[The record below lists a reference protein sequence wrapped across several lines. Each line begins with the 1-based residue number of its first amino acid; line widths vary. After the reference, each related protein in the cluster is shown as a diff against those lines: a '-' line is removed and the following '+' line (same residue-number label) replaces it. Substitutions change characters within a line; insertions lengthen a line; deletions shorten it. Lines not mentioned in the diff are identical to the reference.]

1 VFKILGVYK
10 RNSEYEFEVRSPSCC
25 TDYFRHPFH
34 AQLEDLNQPH
44 MGPMHQQSG
53 SDVQSFDLRQMAS
66 NLPTNSEHSSFET
79 RRPSAQ
85 YNVAGMMGTSSFQYP
100 QQMAQHGQQR
110 HDLNNYARAQQHQQH
125 QQHQDQQQ
133 QQHYAPQQMVPQAAQ
148 YQYNRSHPLQMHAQA
163 PFPRMDPY
171 AYGVSPSS
179 YSPVDMRFPQQ
190 AFPMG
195 YGPPG
200 GYQDMS
206 RLAIY
211 VAIGIFY

>member
-1 VFKILGVYK
+1 VFKILGVYE
-10 RNSEYEFEVRSPSCC
+10 RSSEYAKFEVTSPSCR

-34 AQLEDLNQPH
+34 AQLEDLNQPRT
-44 MGPMHQQSG
+44 GPMHQQNG
-53 SDVQSFDLRQMAS
+53 SDGQSFDLRQMAS
-66 NLPTNSEHSSFET
+66 NLPTNSEHSSLET
-79 RRPSAQ
+79 RRPSGQ
-85 YNVAGMMGTSSFQYP
+85 YNAAGMMGTSSFQYP
-100 QQMAQHGQQR
+100 QQMVQHGQQR
-110 HDLNNYARAQQHQQH
+110 QDINNYARA
-125 QQHQDQQQ
+125 QQ

-148 YQYNRSHPLQMHAQA
+148 YQYNRPHPLQMHAQA

-206 RLAIY
+206 RPALLY
-211 VAIGIFY
+211 H